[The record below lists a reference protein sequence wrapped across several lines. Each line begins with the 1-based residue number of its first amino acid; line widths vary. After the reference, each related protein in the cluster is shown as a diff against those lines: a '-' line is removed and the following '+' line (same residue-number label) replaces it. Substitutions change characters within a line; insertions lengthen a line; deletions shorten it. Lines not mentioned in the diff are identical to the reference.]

1 MKGARAS
8 LFERL
13 TAQPARGGREKPATQ
28 DYASLVAAVVEE
40 LGRLLNTRCHVGS
53 DLGENAV
60 DTVLDYGVPDLVQF
74 SPANESDQ
82 RRLAELLE
90 HKIAAYEPRLR
101 NVRIVLASSPNSPVA
116 LQGRVSGSL
125 RVGSVY
131 EPVSFPL
138 AIDGEGA
145 RLGAIHEGVEAR
157 IVQ

>member
-13 TAQPARGGREKPATQ
+13 TASPVGAGRGNPATQ
-28 DYASLVAAVVEE
+28 DYASLVAAVIDE
-40 LGRLLNTRCHVGS
+40 LGRLLNTRCHVGGYLPES
-53 DLGENAV
+53 AV

-74 SPANESDQ
+74 SPANETDQ

-90 HKIAAYEPRLR
+90 HKIAVYEPRLR
-101 NVRIVLASSPNSPVA
+101 NVRIVLTSSPNSPVA

-145 RLGAIHEGVEAR
+145 RVGATPAGVEAR
-157 IVQ
+157 ITQ